1 MDARHFD
8 SRTETITRTR
18 RTAPAVAIAL
28 VVAAVLIVLYA
39 TGMLRIG
46 PTNDGHAVDVDVIAP
61 TTDAPAT
68 SPAPTAPAS
77 GG

>member
-1 MDARHFD
+1 MDARNFE
-8 SRTETITRTR
+8 SRTEPARQTR
-18 RTAPAVAIAL
+18 RAAPAFAIA
-28 VVAAVLIVLYA
+28 VAVAAVLIILYA

-46 PTNDGHAVDVDVIAP
+46 PTNDGHAVDVDVSAP

-68 SPAPTAPAS
+68 SPAPAAPAN